1 MTTISAHEEKS
12 VAMDH
17 AAPTGIIG
25 KASNLIQTIA
35 QKDIT
40 QLVLRVAVAVPFWKS
55 GDLKW
60 DGFLQ
65 LSEIAPLLFEN
76 EFQLHILGS
85 TYPFPFPYAIA
96 FGAGLGEIILPV
108 LLVLGI
114 FTRFAALGILAMT
127 VIIQLTVPT
136 GWPVHLTWAAIA
148 LAVMAWGPGR
158 IAVDSFL
165 QRLYR

>member
-1 MTTISAHEEKS
+1 MTTLFDHEEKPTNS
-12 VAMDH
+12 ISN
-17 AAPTGIIG
+17 APVGIIG
-25 KASNLIQTIA
+25 KASNLVQTIA
-35 QKDIT
+35 QTDIT
-40 QLVLRVAVAVPFWKS
+40 QLVLRIAVSVPFWKS

-65 LSEIAPLLFEN
+65 LSDVAPLLFEN
-76 EFQLHILGS
+76 EFKLHILGS
-85 TYPFPFPYAIA
+85 TYPFPFPYFVA

-136 GWPVHLTWAAIA
+136 GWPIHLTWAAMA
-148 LAVMAWGPGR
+148 LAIMAWGPGR
-158 IAVDSFL
+158 IAVDTFL
-165 QRLYR
+165 KRLYR

>member
-12 VAMDH
+12 VAMDN

-85 TYPFPFPYAIA
+85 TYPFPFPYAVA

-148 LAVMAWGPGR
+148 LALMAWGPGR

>member
-12 VAMDH
+12 AAMDN
-17 AAPTGIIG
+17 ATPAGIIG

-85 TYPFPFPYAIA
+85 TYPFPFPYAVA

-148 LAVMAWGPGR
+148 LALMAWGPGR

>member
-12 VAMDH
+12 VAMDN
-17 AAPTGIIG
+17 AAPAGIIG

-85 TYPFPFPYAIA
+85 TYPFPFPYAVA

-148 LAVMAWGPGR
+148 LALMAWGPGR